1 MTQKWLKEHFLKP
14 TNLLQGNP
22 SEGDLFTKSEFSTV
36 QAFNTIAEIIHDTSD
51 PSLWSEPNH
60 TETIDILH
68 DKLCEVLNNELVS
81 TTTRQKSGP
90 AFEETLN
97 SLYTTYELGRT
108 VSNFTIYFSR
118 THKSV
123 KTSQTPGLKKVK
135 ATSDKLMKEVIER
148 ASEVKKS
155 LDEGGWIDKVL
166 ECVMGDGLDEEVEV
180 GHDGEFDGITS
191 ALKTL
196 VDEYF
201 VEEWAGQV
209 VQSWNDSVEGF
220 SYFKLPKV

>member
-22 SEGDLFTKSEFSTV
+22 SEKDFFIKSEFSTV
-36 QAFNTIAEIIHDTSD
+36 QAFNAIAEIIHDTSE
-51 PSLWSEPNH
+51 SSFWSEPNH
-60 TETIDILH
+60 IKTVDILH
-68 DKLCEVLNNELVS
+68 DKLCEVLNNELIS
-81 TTTRQKSGP
+81 TTNRRESGP
-90 AFEETLN
+90 AFEEILN

-108 VSNFTIYFSR
+108 VSNFTMYFSR

-135 ATSDKLMKEVIER
+135 AASDKLMKEVIER

-180 GHDGEFDGITS
+180 GQDGEFDGITA

-201 VEEWAGQV
+201 IEEWAGQV
-209 VQSWNDSVEGF
+209 VQSWKDSVEGF